1 MSLKSGKIYIRI
13 YFQNEEE
20 VVMIKKLRIMTP
32 GPTPVPVDVL
42 LEGARET
49 LYHRNPEFLKM
60 LENVSSDLKLVF
72 RTNDRVFILASSGT
86 GAMEAAV
93 ANTVNAGDKVIA
105 VVGGKFGERWA
116 DLCKVYNANMIEL
129 DVEWGDYLKPEQI
142 KKLLDQ
148 NPDVKVVFTT
158 LSETSTGVVNDIK
171 SIAEI
176 VRKTNALLVVD
187 AVSGILAEP
196 LETDMWGVDMVV
208 AGSQK
213 AFMMPPGL
221 SFVAVSGEKAW
232 KRIEEVKSP
241 RYYFDLRAYK
251 KSYTDTPYT
260 GAVNLVYQLSKG
272 LDMIKAEGVENVWT
286 RHAIFGNAVRKGVKA
301 LGLELLAKRP
311 GNVVTAVKVPEGID
325 GSKFL
330 KFCREEYG
338 MVFSEGQ
345 SQLKGKIFRVSNL
358 GYVDKLDIIS
368 AIATIEMAMNK
379 FGKKVPMGEG
389 VKAAE
394 EVLLG
399 DERS

>member
-1 MSLKSGKIYIRI
+1 
-13 YFQNEEE
+13 
-20 VVMIKKLRIMTP
+20 MIKKLRIMTP

-60 LENVSSDLKLVF
+60 LETASNDLKSVF
-72 RTNDRVFILASSGT
+72 RTNDHVFILASSGT
-86 GAMEAAV
+86 GSMEAAV
-93 ANTVNAGDKVIA
+93 ANTVNPGDKVIA

-116 DLCKVYNANMIEL
+116 DLCKAYNANMIEL
-129 DVEWGDYLKPEQI
+129 DIEWGDYLRPEQI

-221 SFVAVSGEKAW
+221 AFVAVSGEKAW

-260 GAVNLVYQLSKG
+260 GAVNLVYQLNKG
-272 LDMIKAEGVENVWT
+272 LEMIKSEGIENVWA

-301 LGLELLAKRP
+301 LGLELFAKKP
-311 GNVVTAVKVPEGID
+311 GNVVTAVKVPEGVD

-368 AIATIEMAMNK
+368 AISTIEMAMNK
-379 FGKKVPMGEG
+379 FGKKVPMGVG

>member
-1 MSLKSGKIYIRI
+1 MPLKSGKIYISI
-13 YFQNEEE
+13 CFQNEEE

>member
-1 MSLKSGKIYIRI
+1 
-13 YFQNEEE
+13 
-20 VVMIKKLRIMTP
+20 MIKKLRIMTP

-49 LYHRNPEFLKM
+49 IYHRNPEFLKM
-60 LENVSSDLKLVF
+60 LETASSDLKSVF
-72 RTNDRVFILASSGT
+72 RTNGHVFIIASSGT
-86 GAMEAAV
+86 GSMEAAV
-93 ANTVNAGDKVIA
+93 ANTVNPGDKVIA

-116 DLCKVYNANMIEL
+116 DLCKVYNADMIEL
-129 DVEWGDYLKPEQI
+129 DVEWGDYLRPEQI
-142 KKLLDQ
+142 KKLLDE

-176 VRKTNALLVVD
+176 VKKTNALLVVD

-196 LETDMWGVDMVV
+196 LEMDLWGVDMVV

-221 SFVAVSGEKAW
+221 AFVAVSGEKAW

-260 GAVNLVYQLSKG
+260 GAVNLVYQLNKG
-272 LDMIKAEGVENVWT
+272 LEMIKTEGIENVWT

-301 LGLELLAKRP
+301 LGLELFAKRP
-311 GNVVTAVKVPEGID
+311 GNVVTAVKVPEGVD

-338 MVFSEGQ
+338 MVFSAGQ

-368 AIATIEMAMNK
+368 AISTIEMAMNK
-379 FGKKVPMGEG
+379 FGKKVPMGVG

-399 DERS
+399 DEKS

>member
-1 MSLKSGKIYIRI
+1 
-13 YFQNEEE
+13 
-20 VVMIKKLRIMTP
+20 MIKKLRIMTP

-60 LENVSSDLKLVF
+60 LETASNDLKSVF
-72 RTNDRVFILASSGT
+72 RTNDHVFILASSGT
-86 GAMEAAV
+86 GSMEAAV
-93 ANTVNAGDKVIA
+93 ANTVNPGDKVIA

-116 DLCKVYNANMIEL
+116 DLCKAYNANMIEL
-129 DVEWGDYLKPEQI
+129 DIEWGDYLRPEQI

-221 SFVAVSGEKAW
+221 AFVAVSGEKAW

-260 GAVNLVYQLSKG
+260 GAVNLVYQLNKG
-272 LDMIKAEGVENVWT
+272 LEMIKSEGIENVWA

-301 LGLELLAKRP
+301 LGLELFAKKP
-311 GNVVTAVKVPEGID
+311 GNVVTAVKVPEGVD

-379 FGKKVPMGEG
+379 FGKKVPMGVG

>member
-1 MSLKSGKIYIRI
+1 
-13 YFQNEEE
+13 
-20 VVMIKKLRIMTP
+20 MIKKLRIMTP

-49 LYHRNPEFLKM
+49 LYHRNPEFLEM
-60 LENVSSDLKLVF
+60 LKTASNDLKSVF
-72 RTNDRVFILASSGT
+72 RTNDHVFILASSGT
-86 GAMEAAV
+86 GSMEAAV
-93 ANTVNAGDKVIA
+93 ANTVNPGDKAIA

-116 DLCKVYNANMIEL
+116 DLCKAYSVNMIKL
-129 DVEWGDYLKPEQI
+129 DVEWGDYLRPEQI

-171 SIAEI
+171 SIAE
-176 VRKTNALLVVD
+176 VVKKTNALLVVD

-196 LETDMWGVDMVV
+196 LETDLWGVDVV
-208 AGSQK
+208 IAGSQK

-221 SFVAVSGEKAW
+221 AFVAVSGEKAW

-260 GAVNLVYQLSKG
+260 GAVNLVYQLNKG
-272 LDMIKAEGVENVWT
+272 LEMIKSEGIENVWA

-301 LGLELLAKRP
+301 LGLELFAKRP
-311 GNVVTAVKVPEGID
+311 GNVVTAVKVPDEVD

-368 AIATIEMAMNK
+368 AISTIEMAMNK
-379 FGKKVPMGEG
+379 FGKKVPMGAG

>member
-1 MSLKSGKIYIRI
+1 
-13 YFQNEEE
+13 
-20 VVMIKKLRIMTP
+20 MIKKLRIMTP

>member
-1 MSLKSGKIYIRI
+1 MPLKSGKICISI
-13 YFQNEEE
+13 CFQNEEE
-20 VVMIKKLRIMTP
+20 IVMIKKLRIMTP

-60 LENVSSDLKLVF
+60 LETASNDLKSVF
-72 RTNDRVFILASSGT
+72 RTNDHVFILASSGT
-86 GAMEAAV
+86 GSMEAAV
-93 ANTVNAGDKVIA
+93 ANTVNPGDKVIA

-116 DLCKVYNANMIEL
+116 DLCKAYNANMIEL
-129 DVEWGDYLKPEQI
+129 DIEWGDYLRPEQI

-221 SFVAVSGEKAW
+221 AFVAVSGEKAW

-260 GAVNLVYQLSKG
+260 GAVNLVYQLNKG
-272 LDMIKAEGVENVWT
+272 LEMIKSEGIENVWA

-301 LGLELLAKRP
+301 LGLELFAKKP
-311 GNVVTAVKVPEGID
+311 GNVVTAVKVPEGVD

-379 FGKKVPMGEG
+379 FGKKVPMGVG

>member
-1 MSLKSGKIYIRI
+1 
-13 YFQNEEE
+13 
-20 VVMIKKLRIMTP
+20 MIKKLRIMTP

-60 LENVSSDLKLVF
+60 LETASNDLKSVF
-72 RTNDRVFILASSGT
+72 RTNDHVFILASSGT
-86 GAMEAAV
+86 GSMEAAV
-93 ANTVNAGDKVIA
+93 ANTVNPGDKVIA

-116 DLCKVYNANMIEL
+116 DLCKAYNANMIEL
-129 DVEWGDYLKPEQI
+129 DVEWGDYLRPEQI

-176 VRKTNALLVVD
+176 VKKTNALLVVD

-196 LETDMWGVDMVV
+196 LETDLWGVDIVV

-221 SFVAVSGEKAW
+221 AFVAVSGEKAW

-260 GAVNLVYQLSKG
+260 GAVNLVYQLNKG
-272 LDMIKAEGVENVWT
+272 LEMIKSEGIENVWA

-301 LGLELLAKRP
+301 LGLELFAKKP
-311 GNVVTAVKVPEGID
+311 GNVVTAVKVPEGRRK
-325 GSKFL
+325 G
-330 KFCREEYG
+330 CR
-338 MVFSEGQ
+338 
-345 SQLKGKIFRVSNL
+345 R
-358 GYVDKLDIIS
+358 S
-368 AIATIEMAMNK
+368 A
-379 FGKKVPMGEG
+379 FG
-389 VKAAE
+389 
-394 EVLLG
+394 
-399 DERS
+399 R

>member
-1 MSLKSGKIYIRI
+1 
-13 YFQNEEE
+13 
-20 VVMIKKLRIMTP
+20 MIKKLRIMTP

-60 LENVSSDLKLVF
+60 LEMASNDLKSVF
-72 RTNDRVFILASSGT
+72 RTNGHVFILASSGT
-86 GAMEAAV
+86 GSMEAAV
-93 ANTVNAGDKVIA
+93 ANTVNPGDKVIA

-116 DLCKVYNANMIEL
+116 DLCKAYNANMIEL
-129 DVEWGDYLKPEQI
+129 DIEWGDYVRPEQI
-142 KKLLDQ
+142 KKILDQ

-176 VRKTNALLVVD
+176 VKRTNALLVVD

-196 LETDMWGVDMVV
+196 LETDLWGVDIVV

-221 SFVAVSGEKAW
+221 AFVAVSGEKAW

-260 GAVNLVYQLSKG
+260 GAVNLVYQLNKG
-272 LDMIKAEGVENVWT
+272 LEMIKSEGIENVWT

-301 LGLELLAKRP
+301 LGLELFAKRP
-311 GNVVTAVKVPEGID
+311 GNVVTAVKVPEGVD

-368 AIATIEMAMNK
+368 AISTIEMAMNK
-379 FGKKVPMGEG
+379 FGKKVPMGIG

-399 DERS
+399 DEKA